1 MELKG
6 FIAKIFEFTRRN
18 GLDQLRVLEDLLDY
32 IIGYL
37 SPVPLVNKT
46 WNYTAEQNEVLYGLM
61 HDYFELCQ
69 EGMGECGWYDAWGDL
84 FMELKGNSAGYRN
97 QFFTPPCL
105 ADLGR
110 KMSGEV
116 EESFCKGF
124 GFRPKIGDPTCGS
137 ARMLLAI
144 HTEYVN
150 SKKKLPYLI
159 GEDIDFI
166 CCKMS
171 AVNLAVH
178 GCYGEIICHDSL
190 HAPKSL
196 NVGYIINE
204 GLYPSRSGLPTIRT
218 TTDKSLFVFDFSEPK
233 VRVQKAMA
241 TAEVSKSKGEQLTLF
256 D

>member
-1 MELKG
+1 M
-6 FIAKIFEFTRRN
+6 A
-18 GLDQLRVLEDLLDY
+18 
-32 IIGYL
+32 
-37 SPVPLVNKT
+37 
-46 WNYTAEQNEVLYGLM
+46 
-61 HDYFELCQ
+61 
-69 EGMGECGWYDAWGDL
+69 
-84 FMELKGNSAGYRN
+84 
-97 QFFTPPCL
+97 
-105 ADLGR
+105 
-110 KMSGEV
+110 GEV
-116 EESFCKGF
+116 EDSFCKGF
-124 GFRPKIGDPTCGS
+124 GIRPKIGDPTCGS

-144 HTEYVN
+144 HAEHVN

-204 GLYPSRSGLPTIRT
+204 GLYPSRFGLPTIRT
-218 TTDKSLFVFDFSEPK
+218 TTDKSQFVFDFSEPK
-233 VRVQKAMA
+233 EEVQEAVA
-241 TAEVSKSKGEQLTLF
+241 AAVISEAEGEQLTLF